1 VVLSALAQV
10 GCKGF
15 DEVLNNLKQEQ
26 RDCEQVHGGYMT
38 VGAWKVFC
46 TTLAFVLIS
55 RLLLHRSFGGEVSIV
70 PLDKFWKYLHGLG
83 GFCQLVWLL
92 QFASCAGSAIYTI
105 CETLIADE
113 KTSVIVLVG
122 HLPNNL
128 KHPFCETGII
138 LFYFSFVFLLFFYE
152 TLRSAKVLRFVLQ
165 SSIIYFIIDL
175 VVTQVA
181 FFIFE
186 EIQNVPSSQKWWMV
200 TQTNEHTPEHVVI
213 KPNITRDFKFKS
225 FEL

>member
-1 VVLSALAQV
+1 MKSHQDNIII
-10 GCKGF
+10 CI
-15 DEVLNNLKQEQ
+15 
-26 RDCEQVHGGYMT
+26 
-38 VGAWKVFC
+38 
-46 TTLAFVLIS
+46 LIS
-55 RLLLHRSFGGEVSIV
+55 LFIKRQ
-70 PLDKFWKYLHGLG
+70 YLFLI
-83 GFCQLVWLL
+83 
-92 QFASCAGSAIYTI
+92 GSAIYTI

-175 VVTQVA
+175 VVTQG
-181 FFIFE
+181 
-186 EIQNVPSSQKWWMV
+186 NDMRSKSN
-200 TQTNEHTPEHVVI
+200 TNT
-213 KPNITRDFKFKS
+213 KNKNIVLRI
-225 FEL
+225 